1 MAGRAVEA
9 AAKERVVV
17 EYASKEPSA
26 FAEMLGGLIGA
37 NVTARPEKKRDFD
50 TLVARVG
57 IWVTDIDEGVT
68 LAFDA
73 GPHDHDPRGSGNGHE
88 PQQPEDRALR
98 HARLLRQGR
107 PRRCGQ
113 ARARQAE
120 DRRHASKHRDSQPRH
135 PDLLRPVTQLA
146 VIGAGSMG
154 AQIAQQAA
162 LHGVDVRLQDK
173 NAEQLKKALESN
185 RGHVM
190 RRVEKGKLGQAEA
203 DLALSRVRTATDLA
217 EAVAGADF
225 VIEAVFED
233 LQLKRS
239 VFAELDEAAPPETV
253 LASNSST
260 MGISKIADA
269 TSRPERCVNVHF
281 FYPVL
286 VMDLVEV
293 VRGPQTSDDTVE
305 RAMAMVREMG
315 RTAVLV
321 NKEIDGFIVNRILH
335 AATQEAYRLLDA
347 GVASFQDI
355 DTAVEK
361 GLNWPMGPFRLGD
374 FSGLDVTYNARLHMY
389 KTTGDERY
397 RPSPQLEA
405 KVKAGKLGRKSGEG
419 WYSY

>member
-1 MAGRAVEA
+1 MTR
-9 AAKERVVV
+9 
-17 EYASKEPSA
+17 
-26 FAEMLGGLIGA
+26 
-37 NVTARPEKKRDFD
+37 
-50 TLVARVG
+50 
-57 IWVTDIDEGVT
+57 
-68 LAFDA
+68 
-73 GPHDHDPRGSGNGHE
+73 
-88 PQQPEDRALR
+88 
-98 HARLLRQGR
+98 
-107 PRRCGQ
+107 
-113 ARARQAE
+113 
-120 DRRHASKHRDSQPRH
+120 
-135 PDLLRPVTQLA
+135 LA

-162 LHGVDVRLQDK
+162 LHGVNVRLQDK
-173 NAEQLKKALESN
+173 SPDQLRAAVESN

-190 RRVEKGKLGQAEA
+190 RRVEKGKLGQADAEQ
-203 DLALSRVRTATDLA
+203 ALDRVRTTTELPD
-217 EAVAGADF
+217 AVAGADF

-233 LQLKRS
+233 LALKRA
-239 VFAELDEAAPPETV
+239 VFAELDQAAAPDAV

-269 TSRPERCVNVHF
+269 TARPERCVNMHF

-293 VRGPQTSDDTVE
+293 VRGPRTSDGTAQ
-305 RAMAMVREMG
+305 RAMEMAKQMG
-315 RTAVLV
+315 RTAVLL

-347 GVASFQDI
+347 GIASFEDI

-374 FSGLDVTYNARLHMY
+374 FSGLDVTYNARMHMY
-389 KTTGDERY
+389 QVTGDERL

-419 WYSY
+419 WYRY

>member
-1 MAGRAVEA
+1 M
-9 AAKERVVV
+9 
-17 EYASKEPSA
+17 
-26 FAEMLGGLIGA
+26 
-37 NVTARPEKKRDFD
+37 
-50 TLVARVG
+50 
-57 IWVTDIDEGVT
+57 
-68 LAFDA
+68 
-73 GPHDHDPRGSGNGHE
+73 
-88 PQQPEDRALR
+88 
-98 HARLLRQGR
+98 
-107 PRRCGQ
+107 
-113 ARARQAE
+113 
-120 DRRHASKHRDSQPRH
+120 
-135 PDLLRPVTQLA
+135 TQLA

-173 NAEQLKKALESN
+173 SAEQLKKALDSN
-185 RGHVM
+185 GGHVM
-190 RRVEKGKLGQAEA
+190 RRVEKGKLSQADAE
-203 DLALSRVRTATDLA
+203 LALTRVRITTDLA

-239 VFAELDEAAPPETV
+239 VFAELDSAAPSETV

-419 WYSY
+419 WYRYDK

>member
-1 MAGRAVEA
+1 M
-9 AAKERVVV
+9 
-17 EYASKEPSA
+17 
-26 FAEMLGGLIGA
+26 
-37 NVTARPEKKRDFD
+37 
-50 TLVARVG
+50 
-57 IWVTDIDEGVT
+57 
-68 LAFDA
+68 
-73 GPHDHDPRGSGNGHE
+73 
-88 PQQPEDRALR
+88 
-98 HARLLRQGR
+98 
-107 PRRCGQ
+107 
-113 ARARQAE
+113 
-120 DRRHASKHRDSQPRH
+120 
-135 PDLLRPVTQLA
+135 TQLA

-173 NAEQLKKALESN
+173 SAEQLRKALESN

-203 DLALSRVRTATDLA
+203 ELALSRVHTATDLA

-239 VFAELDEAAPPETV
+239 VFAELDGAAPPETV

-293 VRGPQTSDDTVE
+293 VRGPHTSDDTVE
-305 RAMAMVREMG
+305 RAMAIVREMG

-389 KTTGDERY
+389 RTTGDERF